1 MLEEDAEDSGQDQ
14 FIPDLQKIRG
24 AGRHLLALINDIL
37 DLSKIEAGKMALYV
51 ETFDL
56 RQVIDDVVTT
66 VEPLVAHNENR
77 LALDCPPELGTMRS
91 DQTRVRQVLLNLLSN
106 ASKFTEHGTITLAV
120 ARNDDGGEDE
130 GSVTIRVSDTGI
142 GMTPEQLGRLFEA
155 FTQAEAS
162 TSNRYGGTGLGLA
175 ISRRFCRMMGGDV
188 TVESTPGEGSTFT
201 VTLPL
206 RTQSAE
212 EEPASA
218 PAVPE
223 AEGTG
228 ASGTVLVID
237 DDPAVRNLMR
247 RFLSKEGFRVEEAPA
262 GDVGLRMA
270 REVRPDVITLDV
282 MMPGLDGWSVLTAL
296 KADPSLAGI
305 PVVMLTILDDRSVGF
320 QLGASEY
327 LTKPIDRPLLVSV
340 LRRYRRGAG
349 ERPVLIVEDDS
360 AARAILRR
368 TLEQEGWRVSEAA
381 NGRVALEELEQSVPD
396 LVLLDLMMPEMDGFE
411 FLEAMRRVEPW
422 QGVPVV
428 VVTAKELTDA
438 DRERL
443 NGGVARV
450 VQKGA
455 QDREDLLRDL
465 RELVTAHVRAN
476 GEAA

>member
-1 MLEEDAEDSGQDQ
+1 
-14 FIPDLQKIRG
+14 
-24 AGRHLLALINDIL
+24 
-37 DLSKIEAGKMALYV
+37 
-51 ETFDL
+51 
-56 RQVIDDVVTT
+56 
-66 VEPLVAHNENR
+66 
-77 LALDCPPELGTMRS
+77 MRS

-120 ARNDDGGEDE
+120 ERDDGDGADE

-188 TVESTPGEGSTFT
+188 TVESTPGEGSTFI

-206 RTQSAE
+206 RTPGAE
-212 EEPASA
+212 DEPAAESTA
-218 PAVPE
+218 PGAGGT
-223 AEGTG
+223 EGPGTE
-228 ASGTVLVID
+228 GTVLVID
-237 DDPAVRNLMR
+237 DDPAVRNLMH
-247 RFLSKEGFRVEEAPA
+247 RFLAKEGFRVEEAPA

-270 REVRPDVITLDV
+270 REVQPDVITLDV

-296 KADPSLAGI
+296 KADPALAGI
-305 PVVMLTILDDRSVGF
+305 PVVMLTILDDRNVGF
-320 QLGASEY
+320 ALGASEY

-349 ERPVLIVEDDS
+349 ERPVLVVEDDP

-381 NGRVALEELEQSVPD
+381 NGRVALEQLERSVPD

-411 FLEAMRRVEPW
+411 FLDAMRQVEPW
-422 QGVPVV
+422 QEVPVV

-465 RELVTAHVRAN
+465 RELVAAHVRAN